1 VDLAPSLAAFAEQAA
16 RSAAV
21 VLREHAARGG
31 LHVETKSSDTDPVS
45 EADRASEEL
54 LVRLIARE
62 RPDDGLLGEE
72 GSGREGTTGIRWV
85 VDPLDGT
92 VNYLYRYPAWTVS
105 VACEDADGPLA
116 ACVYH
121 PALDEAFVAARG
133 HGATLG
139 GSAIRASGV
148 RDLEHAL
155 IATGFAYG
163 VEERRRQAPVVAR
176 VLESA
181 RDVRRGG
188 SAALDLCYVACGR
201 VDGYYETGVNRW
213 DWLGGSLVA
222 SEAGARFAVR
232 ERDGRPPLVLAAPP
246 GIFGAL
252 EDVVGD

>member
-1 VDLAPSLAAFAEQAA
+1 VDQAPSLAVLAETAA

-31 LHVETKSSDTDPVS
+31 LHVQTKSSDTDPVS
-45 EADRASEEL
+45 EADRESEAL
-54 LVRLIARE
+54 LVRLIAE
-62 RPDDGLLGEE
+62 ARPDDGLLGEE
-72 GSGREGTTGIRWV
+72 GSGRAGTTGVRWV

-92 VNYLYRYPAWTVS
+92 VNYLYRYPAWSVS
-105 VACEDADGPLA
+105 VACEDAEGPLA

-139 GSAIRASGV
+139 GTPIRVNGTA
-148 RDLEHAL
+148 DLEHAL

-163 VEERRRQAPVVAR
+163 VEERRRQAPVVGR
-176 VLESA
+176 VLGAA

-222 SEAGARFAVR
+222 REAGAVFAVR
-232 ERDGRPPLVLAAPP
+232 ERDGRSPLVLAAAPT
-246 GIFGAL
+246 IFHSL
-252 EDVVGD
+252 EDVVAG

>member
-1 VDLAPSLAAFAEQAA
+1 VDRTPSLAAFAEQAA
-16 RSAAV
+16 RSAAG

-45 EADRASEEL
+45 EADRDSEAL
-54 LVRLIARE
+54 LVRLIAE
-62 RPDDGLLGEE
+62 ARPDDGLLGEE
-72 GSGREGTTGIRWV
+72 GAGRAGTTGIRWV
-85 VDPLDGT
+85 IDPLDGT

-139 GSAIRASGV
+139 GRPIHVNGVDDLQRALV
-148 RDLEHAL
+148 
-155 IATGFAYG
+155 ATGFAYG
-163 VEERRRQAPVVAR
+163 VDERRRQAPVVGR
-176 VLESA
+176 VLEAA

-201 VDGYYETGVNRW
+201 VDAYYETGVNRW

-222 SEAGARFAVR
+222 REAGARFAVR
-232 ERDGRPPLVLAAPP
+232 ERDGGPPLVLAAPP
-246 GIFGAL
+246 AIFAAL
-252 EDVVGD
+252 EGVVAS

>member
-1 VDLAPSLAAFAEQAA
+1 VDQAPSLAVLAETAA

-31 LHVETKSSDTDPVS
+31 LHVQTKSSDTDPVS
-45 EADRASEEL
+45 EADRESEAL
-54 LVRLIARE
+54 LVRLIAE
-62 RPDDGLLGEE
+62 ARPDDGLLGEE
-72 GSGREGTTGIRWV
+72 GSGRAGTTGVRWV

-92 VNYLYRYPAWTVS
+92 VNYLYRYPAWSVS
-105 VACEDADGPLA
+105 VACEDAEGPLA

-139 GSAIRASGV
+139 GTPIRVNGTA
-148 RDLEHAL
+148 DLEHAL

-163 VEERRRQAPVVAR
+163 VEGRRRQAPVVAR
-176 VLESA
+176 VLEAA
-181 RDVRRGG
+181 RDIRRGG

-222 SEAGARFAVR
+222 REAGAAFAVR

-246 GIFGAL
+246 GIFDAL
-252 EDVVGD
+252 EHIVSD

>member
-1 VDLAPSLAAFAEQAA
+1 MAGELLLERYGGPAEGV
-16 RSAAV
+16 SS
-21 VLREHAARGG
+21 
-31 LHVETKSSDTDPVS
+31 KSSDTDLVS
-45 EADRASEEL
+45 EADRASEAAILDL
-54 LVRLIARE
+54 LVAE

-105 VACEDADGPLA
+105 VACEDAEGPLA

-121 PALDEAFVAARG
+121 PTLDEAFVAARG
-133 HGATLG
+133 HGATLDG
-139 GSAIRASGV
+139 RPIRVNGV
-148 RDLEHAL
+148 RDLQHAL

-222 SEAGARFAVR
+222 AEAGARFALR
-232 ERDGRPPLVLAAPP
+232 ERPARAPLVLAAPP
-246 GIFGAL
+246 AIFDAL
-252 EDVVGD
+252 ADVVAN